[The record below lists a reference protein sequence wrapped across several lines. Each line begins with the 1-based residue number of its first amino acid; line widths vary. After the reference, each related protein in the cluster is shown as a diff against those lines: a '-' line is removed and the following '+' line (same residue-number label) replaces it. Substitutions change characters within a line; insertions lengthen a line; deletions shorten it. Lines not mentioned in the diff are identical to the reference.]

1 LAAERTGY
9 TTSFFLDAGARAV
22 YPAGHPRHS
31 AIIEKIQEV
40 LIMSKVEEIQSAI
53 VSLSPEE
60 YARLR
65 QWFAERDWEQWDQE
79 IEEDAASG
87 KLDFLIDDAVAEK
100 AQGRLQD
107 L

>member
-1 LAAERTGY
+1 
-9 TTSFFLDAGARAV
+9 
-22 YPAGHPRHS
+22 
-31 AIIEKIQEV
+31 
-40 LIMSKVEEIQSAI
+40 MSKVEEIQSAI

-87 KLDFLIDDAVAEK
+87 KLDFLIDEAVAEK

>member
-1 LAAERTGY
+1 
-9 TTSFFLDAGARAV
+9 
-22 YPAGHPRHS
+22 
-31 AIIEKIQEV
+31 
-40 LIMSKVEEIQSAI
+40 MSRVEEIQSAI

-87 KLDFLIDDAVAEK
+87 KLDFLIDEAIAEK